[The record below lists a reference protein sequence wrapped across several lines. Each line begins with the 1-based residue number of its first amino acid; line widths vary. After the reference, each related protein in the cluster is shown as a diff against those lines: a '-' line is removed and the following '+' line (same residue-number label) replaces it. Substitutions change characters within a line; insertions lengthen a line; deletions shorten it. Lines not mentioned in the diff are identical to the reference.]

1 LKRGRRVWKRAITSF
16 FFVVY
21 AKTLL
26 FESYIKTPFV
36 KKLILATIVLMAVA
50 CSSSKHS
57 ATPSGTQSA
66 PANSTQDGSSA
77 EKAVVIREKN
87 ETDGVAAEYTWV
99 RKRYPGCQNKSQA
112 LTSINGK
119 SYDVLKIVTVDGVE
133 KDVYFDISKFF
144 GKF

>member
-1 LKRGRRVWKRAITSF
+1 VKR
-16 FFVVY
+16 
-21 AKTLL
+21 
-26 FESYIKTPFV
+26 
-36 KKLILATIVLMAVA
+36 LILATIVFMTVA
-50 CSSSKHS
+50 CSSAKHS

-66 PANSTQDGSSA
+66 SANSTQDGSSA

-87 ETDGVAAEYTWV
+87 ETDGVAAEYKWV

-119 SYDVLKIVTVDGVE
+119 SYDVLTIVTVDGVE